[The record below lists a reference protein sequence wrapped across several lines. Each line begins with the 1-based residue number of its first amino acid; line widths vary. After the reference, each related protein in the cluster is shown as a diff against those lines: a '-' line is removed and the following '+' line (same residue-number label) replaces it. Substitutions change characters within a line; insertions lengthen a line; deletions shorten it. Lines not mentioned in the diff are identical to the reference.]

1 MTISFCMEKTPN
13 GAAIGGAEIRARP
26 AGVSERVASRLPR
39 QARLR
44 GQYVQEGPVTLLD
57 RFPHPVRSSSF
68 RTLKQNC
75 MRGRAA
81 ICTARAQNEMTEK
94 DKKVS

>member
-68 RTLKQNC
+68 RKLRTKLHAGPCGNLHGASTKRND
-75 MRGRAA
+75 R
-81 ICTARAQNEMTEK
+81 E